1 MNNNELFEK
10 YIMPELDY
18 IKHVCWKYWDKTTEF
33 EDLHSNVLADLLSYI
48 HTYDSSKPIRPWLYT
63 AIRHDMVRFQ
73 KRQWASPIDYV
84 DLEQYPYSHISVVD
98 NRNSYDDIHA
108 AIESLSP
115 LHYEIISLRMKG
127 YKIAEVATMLYEQGR
142 VAAESVN
149 IIKFRIKE
157 AYN

>member
-73 KRQWASPIDYV
+73 KRQWASLIDYV

-98 NRNSYDDIHA
+98 NHNSYDDIHA

>member
-33 EDLHSNVLADLLSYI
+33 EDLHSDILTVIFRYI
-48 HTYDSSKPIRPWLYT
+48 HSYDISKPIRPWLYT
-63 AIRHDMVRFQ
+63 IICREMSRLQHKVWQ
-73 KRQWASPIDYV
+73 TPIDYV
-84 DLEQYPYSHISVVD
+84 NMEQYPFLHISVEED
-98 NRNSYDDIHA
+98 NHANDDIYA

-127 YKIAEVATMLYEQGR
+127 YKIKEVATILYKRGQI
-142 VAAESVN
+142 ATESVSVIN
-149 IIKFRIKE
+149 FRIRE
-157 AYN
+157 AYD

>member
-33 EDLHSNVLADLLSYI
+33 EDLHSNVLADLHCYI

-73 KRQWASPIDYV
+73 KKQWASPIDYV

-98 NRNSYDDIHA
+98 NHDSYDDVYA

-127 YKIAEVATMLYEQGR
+127 YKIKEVATMLYEQGQ
-142 VAAESVN
+142 VATDSVN
-149 IIKFRIKE
+149 IIKFKIKE

>member
-18 IKHVCWKYWDKTTEF
+18 IKHVCWKSWDKTTEF
-33 EDLHSNVLADLLSYI
+33 KDLHSNVLADLLSYI

-98 NRNSYDDIHA
+98 NHDSYDDVYA

-127 YKIAEVATMLYEQGR
+127 YKIKEVATMLYEQGQ
-142 VAAESVN
+142 VATDSVN
-149 IIKFRIKE
+149 IIKFKIKE

>member
-33 EDLHSNVLADLLSYI
+33 KDLHSNVLADLLSYI

-98 NRNSYDDIHA
+98 NHDSYDDVYA

-127 YKIAEVATMLYEQGR
+127 YKIKEVATMLYEQGQ
-142 VAAESVN
+142 VATDSVN
-149 IIKFRIKE
+149 IIKFKIKE

>member
-33 EDLHSNVLADLLSYI
+33 EDLHSSVLADLLCYI

-73 KRQWASPIDYV
+73 KKQWASPIDYV

-98 NRNSYDDIHA
+98 NHDSYDDVYA

-127 YKIAEVATMLYEQGR
+127 YKIKEVATMLYEQGQ
-142 VAAESVN
+142 VATDSVN
-149 IIKFRIKE
+149 IIKFKIKE

>member
-1 MNNNELFEK
+1 
-10 YIMPELDY
+10 
-18 IKHVCWKYWDKTTEF
+18 
-33 EDLHSNVLADLLSYI
+33 
-48 HTYDSSKPIRPWLYT
+48 
-63 AIRHDMVRFQ
+63 MVRFQ

-84 DLEQYPYSHISVVD
+84 DLEQYTYSHISVVD
-98 NRNSYDDIHA
+98 NHNSYDDIHA